1 MNNPD
6 LAEKLKMSN
15 ITPSIFI
22 PTETI
27 KKYNHL
33 VITSNDEPLIGV
45 GASYDYNTKT
55 EAKELVECED
65 FIKIV
70 ELQYPNPI
78 IDIVTLHG
86 DNINWKDKENAISKS
101 KIGTVEQGGVLDGNL
116 HWLVFGENALAIS
129 TALCINEKIQKI
141 VR

>member
-15 ITPSIFI
+15 ITPSFYN
-22 PTETI
+22 PSETI

-33 VITSNDEPLIGV
+33 VITINGEPLIGV
-45 GASYDYNTKT
+45 GASYDYDTKL
-55 EAKELVECED
+55 EANELIKCDD
-65 FIKIV
+65 FIKIIST
-70 ELQYPNPI
+70 QYPDSI
-78 IDIVTLHG
+78 LDIVALHG
-86 DNINWKDKENAISKS
+86 DNINWKDKEYSISKS
-101 KIGTVEQGGVLDGNL
+101 KIGVVENGGVLDGDL

-129 TALCINEKIQKI
+129 TALCISEQIQKI